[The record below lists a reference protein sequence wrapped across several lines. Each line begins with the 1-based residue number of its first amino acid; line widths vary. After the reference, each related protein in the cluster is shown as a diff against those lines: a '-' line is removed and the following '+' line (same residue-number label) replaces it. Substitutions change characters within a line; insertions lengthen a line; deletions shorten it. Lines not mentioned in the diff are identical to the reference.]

1 MAPYL
6 RDRVS
11 EKRLVAGAAL
21 IIGATAVAATRLSI
35 DHHRPAALLLAAVI
49 GLAASVAKTAFDA
62 IVQRETDDTGRGRLF
77 ARFESIFQLVWVVGA
92 LIPVVIA
99 LSLFSGFVVVAVVVL
114 ATSAVFVIGVARDRR
129 RPLNDAE
136 SRSPAHPTK
145 PARSDPPPAAAP
157 NPAGSSGS
165 SMRAAPP
172 AYPVSGP
179 DHWGAP
185 AGPSPG

>member
-1 MAPYL
+1 M
-6 RDRVS
+6 
-11 EKRLVAGAAL
+11 
-21 IIGATAVAATRLSI
+21 IGATAVAATRLSF

-62 IVQRETDDTGRGRLF
+62 IVQRDTDDAGRGRLF

-114 ATSAVFVIGVARDRR
+114 STSAVFVIGVARDRR
-129 RPLNDAE
+129 RPLNEAR
-136 SRSPAHPTK
+136 SRSGAHPAG
-145 PARSDPPPAAAP
+145 PARSDPAPPSTTP
-157 NPAGSSGS
+157 SPAGSSGS
-165 SMRAAPP
+165 SMRSPPP
-172 AYPVSGP
+172 AYPVGGP